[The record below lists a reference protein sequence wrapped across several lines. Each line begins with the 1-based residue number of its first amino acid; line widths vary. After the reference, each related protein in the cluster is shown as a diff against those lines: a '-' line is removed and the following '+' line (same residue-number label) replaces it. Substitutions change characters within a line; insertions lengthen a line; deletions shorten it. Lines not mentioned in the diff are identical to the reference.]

1 MDWRIKSI
9 VEQTG
14 KETTIEREEL
24 AFALPFLHPFQ
35 FVLQIVKIAVKESF
49 LLNEVAE
56 HQTIEHHRSV
66 PLLVV
71 VVLCL
76 NMVVYAGN
84 EISKRL
90 VLLLESSIKVLC
102 NFFRVDSKRSLYS
115 CLHVNNVC
123 LLVELEGKVVY
134 L

>member
-24 AFALPFLHPFQ
+24 SFALPFLNPFQ
-35 FVLQIVKIAVKESF
+35 FVLQIVKIAVEKSF

-56 HQTIEHHRSV
+56 HQAIEHHRSV

-115 CLHVNNVC
+115 CQV
-123 LLVELEGKVVY
+123 
-134 L
+134 